1 MVERVCEVH
10 FHEINNK
17 MVECKKAQPKE
28 VMLPVNIAKGKCV
41 SRSLGE
47 LLLMTGQSGAGGLAG
62 QTGATTALQ
71 PVRYSPYTLPQSLPL
86 LSLSQQPAPA
96 LDLSSLALYQAQCL
110 SALQSK
116 QRTPHQH
123 PQTAMLHNTAQLGYN
138 LTDLVSL
145 PGLPRPDTAAPAP
158 TFSFPL
164 GF

>member
-1 MVERVCEVH
+1 MERVCEVH

-86 LSLSQQPAPA
+86 PPGKHVTQRMGGVGTH
-96 LDLSSLALYQAQCL
+96 LALICTKMLFRGPGIL
-110 SALQSK
+110 SPEK
-116 QRTPHQH
+116 RNQRC
-123 PQTAMLHNTAQLGYN
+123 M
-138 LTDLVSL
+138 
-145 PGLPRPDTAAPAP
+145 
-158 TFSFPL
+158 
-164 GF
+164 